1 MDPNMMAGM
10 GDFLKNPEM
19 MKSAMD
25 MLKNNPGMMEQ
36 MMNMG
41 KSFAKPTQT
50 DNSQD
55 NSQDNSPD
63 NSQDNSQDN
72 LAQTGYKCN
81 DSVIIQ
87 GLKSDTYNNQPGLIK
102 RYIAET
108 NRYEI
113 YLNDLDK
120 TISIKQNNFIRAIDS
135 ETNDDADVED
145 FTGSM
150 GTN

>member
-55 NSQDNSPD
+55 NSQDN
-63 NSQDNSQDN
+63 
-72 LAQTGYKCN
+72 LAQTDYKCN

-87 GLKSDTYNNQPGLIK
+87 GLKSDTYNNQHGLIK
-102 RYIAET
+102 RYITET

-135 ETNDDADVED
+135 ETNDDDVED

-150 GTN
+150 GTS

>member
-55 NSQDNSPD
+55 NSQDN
-63 NSQDNSQDN
+63 
-72 LAQTGYKCN
+72 LAQTDYKCN

-135 ETNDDADVED
+135 ETNDDDVED

-150 GTN
+150 GTS

>member
-41 KSFAKPTQT
+41 KSFAKPPQT
-50 DNSQD
+50 DNSL
-55 NSQDNSPD
+55 
-63 NSQDNSQDN
+63 DNSQDN
-72 LAQTGYKCN
+72 LAQTDYKCN

-135 ETNDDADVED
+135 ETNDDDVED

-150 GTN
+150 GTS